1 MSRATRSVLVALER
15 EPKDL
20 ATREPV
26 ARRGRSSRRI
36 FCAGDALVTYD
47 LVIRGGTIH
56 DGGGG
61 EPFVGDV
68 AVRADAI
75 AEVGRVSERGAAEID
90 ATGLAVAPGFVNMLS
105 HANGALMVDG
115 RSQSD
120 IRQGV
125 TLEVFGE
132 GWLMGPLNDAMR
144 RDALEQQVD
153 IRYDIKWSTL
163 AGQLA
168 EMVRRGISTN
178 VASFVSATNVR
189 INVLGHADRP
199 PSSDELERMRA
210 LVREAMAQGALGLAT
225 ALIYA
230 PATYADTSELV
241 EMSRAV
247 AEFGGMYISHM
258 RSEGSRLLEAID
270 ELVTIARTA
279 AVPAE
284 IYHLKQSGPANWPKI
299 GDAIARVD
307 AAREAGLRITADM
320 YTYAASSTGLDSVI
334 PAWAHEGGHRELVAR
349 LQEPATRARIRGE
362 ISAVAPGR
370 WDAVRP
376 VSFREPR
383 LQPLIGRTISEIA
396 AERGRDPAETVMDLL
411 AEDASRITSVFFS
424 MSEDNVRREVALPW
438 MSFGSDGASLAPEGD
453 FLRSSTHPRAYGNF
467 ARLLA
472 RYVRDEAVVALPEA
486 IRRLTSLPASNLRL
500 DRRGRLVRGHF
511 ADVVVFDP
519 RTIQDHATF
528 EDPHRYAT
536 GVAHVVVNGAPVL
549 RDGEHTGA
557 LPGRAL
563 APVARA

>member
-1 MSRATRSVLVALER
+1 MTRG
-15 EPKDL
+15 EP
-20 ATREPV
+20 
-26 ARRGRSSRRI
+26 RGVRRI
-36 FCAGDALVTYD
+36 SCGGDAPVTLD
-47 LVIRGGTIH
+47 LVIRGGTIF
-56 DGGGG
+56 DGTGADPV
-61 EPFVGDV
+61 EGDV
-68 AVRADAI
+68 AVRGDSI
-75 AEVGRVSERGAAEID
+75 AAVGHVTDRGSAEID
-90 ATGLAVAPGFVNMLS
+90 AAGMAVAPGFVNMLS

-120 IRQGV
+120 VRQGV

-144 RDALEQQVD
+144 RDALEQQID
-153 IRYDIKWSTL
+153 IRYDITWSTL

-168 EMVRRGISTN
+168 ELVRRGISPN

-199 PSSDELERMRA
+199 PIADELDRMRA
-210 LVREAMAQGALGLAT
+210 LVRDAMAEGALGLAT

-241 EMSRAV
+241 ALARAV

-270 ELVTIARTA
+270 ELVTIAGDA
-279 AVPAE
+279 GVPAE
-284 IYHLKQSGPANWPKI
+284 IYHLKQSGPANWPKL
-299 GDAIARVD
+299 DAALARVE
-307 AAREAGLRITADM
+307 AARASGLRITADM

-334 PAWAHEGGHRELVAR
+334 PAWAHEGGHRALLAR
-349 LQEPATRARIRGE
+349 LRDAAIRARIRDE
-362 ISAVAPGR
+362 IAPVPRGR
-370 WDAVRP
+370 WDSIRP
-376 VSFREPR
+376 VSFRDPKLR
-383 LQPLIGRTISEIA
+383 PLIGKTVTEIA
-396 AERGRDPAETVMDLL
+396 AQRGRPPEETVMDLL
-411 AEDASRITSVFFS
+411 AEDSSGITSVFFS
-424 MSEDNVRREVALPW
+424 MSEDNVRREIALPW

-472 RYVRDEAVVALPEA
+472 RYVRDEAVITLPEA

-500 DRRGRLVRGHF
+500 HGRGKLSPGGF

-519 RTIQDHATF
+519 RAIQDHATF
-528 EDPHRYAT
+528 EEPHRYAT
-536 GVAHVVVNGAPVL
+536 GIAHVIVNGVPVL

-557 LPGRAL
+557 RPGRAL
-563 APVARA
+563 RPTAVS

>member
-1 MSRATRSVLVALER
+1 M
-15 EPKDL
+15 
-20 ATREPV
+20 
-26 ARRGRSSRRI
+26 
-36 FCAGDALVTYD
+36 TYD

-75 AEVGRVSERGAAEID
+75 AEVGRVTERGAAEID
-90 ATGLAVAPGFVNMLS
+90 ATGLAVAPGFINMLS

-153 IRYDIKWSTL
+153 IRYDITWSTL

-189 INVLGHADRP
+189 INVVGHADRP

-210 LVREAMAQGALGLAT
+210 LVREAMTQGALGLAT

-270 ELVTIARTA
+270 ELVTIARAA

-307 AAREAGLRITADM
+307 AARESGLRITADM

-362 ISAVAPGR
+362 ISAVASGR

-383 LQPLIGRTISEIA
+383 LRPLIGRTISEIA

-453 FLRSSTHPRAYGNF
+453 FLRSSIHPRAYGNF

-519 RTIQDHATF
+519 RTIQDHASF
-528 EDPHRYAT
+528 EDPHRYAS
-536 GVAHVVVNGAPVL
+536 GVAHVVVNGTPVL

-563 APVARA
+563 APVAGA